1 MGCRY
6 NSASWVGLLLLLLYR
21 RTCHSFQWLETPS
34 KCQSEPF
41 SRKCSFMKSTCLW
54 FWAHCTM
61 LGHRCAGS
69 IVLGSTGD
77 AWGNEVLKL
86 QEVWNL
92 AFHCIPCK
100 LGWAKLS
107 KWLKDLMGLRIVW
120 KSQCIW
126 NRALHAHGVA
136 HASLKHSVLSHY
148 VSGILHWT
156 CIVDHGA
163 QEPKTSQVIN

>member
-1 MGCRY
+1 MMSLRF
-6 NSASWVGLLLLLLYR
+6 VGKCGNGLQMVADIIVLLEWDCCCCCYMSR

-107 KWLKDLMGLRIVW
+107 KWLKDVKRFDGPSDCLEVSVYLE
-120 KSQCIW
+120 SCT
-126 NRALHAHGVA
+126 
-136 HASLKHSVLSHY
+136 SLSR
-148 VSGILHWT
+148 SGT
-156 CIVDHGA
+156 C
-163 QEPKTSQVIN
+163 